1 MPAMLWSVPRTCN
14 FVVTKKQRK
23 LCMSEP
29 NAFSYAS
36 LLAKAAADPVKIGS
50 RPRRGKYDFAV
61 AYPDPASLPLE
72 DLTDALAQALAEEG
86 RDLAIYAHP
95 QGYTP
100 LREWIAE
107 KLGRERGIH
116 ITADDLILGDGSG
129 QPIHMLIETLVDP
142 GDVLI
147 TEDFVYSGTL
157 NQMRRFRADMR
168 GVTTDAE
175 GMLPD
180 VLEQVIQTALR
191 EGKHPKFIY
200 TVPSHQNPQG
210 WTMSLERRKA
220 LVALSQQYNV
230 PVMEDDC
237 YVDVRF
243 EGEPEPSIY
252 ALDGSGR
259 VMYVS
264 SFSKVIA
271 PGMRLGYMTAQ
282 RDLLERALGAKSGGS
297 VNSFAAFAV
306 HRYATGQLQGHI
318 EEINEIQRVKRDAML
333 AALAEHFG
341 DTGATWSKPKG
352 GLFIWLQLPAGA
364 DTVTVRDKILETV
377 DVGYLPGPGFSPD
390 GVSGRNC
397 LRLCF
402 GYNTP
407 TEIGEG
413 IKRLAGAFR
422 AEGMI

>member
-1 MPAMLWSVPRTCN
+1 
-14 FVVTKKQRK
+14 
-23 LCMSEP
+23 MSDAKP
-29 NAFSYAS
+29 FSYSA
-36 LLAKAAADPVKIGS
+36 LLSKQAADPVKAGP

-72 DLTDALAQALAEEG
+72 ELTDGLAQALAEEG

-95 QGYTP
+95 QGYPP

-116 ITADDLILGDGSG
+116 ITADDLILADGSG

-142 GDVLI
+142 GDVVI

-157 NQMRRFRADMR
+157 NQLRRFHADMR
-168 GVTTDAE
+168 GVTTDEE

-180 VLEQVIQTALR
+180 VLESVIQGALR
-191 EGKHPKFIY
+191 DGKYPKFIY

-210 WTMSLERRKA
+210 WTMSLARRKA
-220 LVALSQQYNV
+220 LVALSQQYDV

-243 EGEPEPSIY
+243 EGDSEPSIY
-252 ALDGSGR
+252 ELDGTGR

-282 RDLLERALGAKSGGS
+282 RDLLERALGAKSGGA

-318 EEINEIQRVKRDAML
+318 EEINEIQRGKRDAML
-333 AALAEHFG
+333 AALAAHFAN
-341 DTGATWSKPKG
+341 TGATWSKPKG
-352 GLFIWLQLPAGA
+352 GLFIWLKLPAGA
-364 DTVTVRDKILETV
+364 DAVAIQSKVLETA

-390 GVSGRNC
+390 GVSGRNY

-407 TEIGEG
+407 TEISEG
-413 IKRLAGAFR
+413 IGRLAQAFR
-422 AEGMI
+422 AEGMIA

>member
-1 MPAMLWSVPRTCN
+1 
-14 FVVTKKQRK
+14 
-23 LCMSEP
+23 MSEP
-29 NAFSYAS
+29 TPFSYSA
-36 LLAKAAADPVKIGS
+36 LLSKHAADPVKAGP

-72 DLTDALAQALAEEG
+72 ELTDGLAQALAEEG
-86 RDLAIYAHP
+86 RELAIYAHP
-95 QGYTP
+95 QGYPP
-100 LREWIAE
+100 LREWIAA

-116 ITADDLILGDGSG
+116 ITADDLILADGSG

-142 GDVLI
+142 GDVVI

-157 NQMRRFRADMR
+157 NQLRRFRADMR
-168 GVTTDAE
+168 GVTTDEE

-180 VLEQVIQTALR
+180 GLEGVIQAALR
-191 EGKHPKFIY
+191 EGKRPKFIY

-210 WTMSLERRKA
+210 WTMSLARRKA
-220 LVALSQQYNV
+220 LVALSQQYDV

-252 ALDGSGR
+252 ELDGTGR

-282 RDLLERALGAKSGGS
+282 RDLLERALGTKSGGA

-318 EEINEIQRVKRDAML
+318 EEINDIQRGKRDAML
-333 AALAEHFG
+333 AALDEHFG
-341 DTGATWSKPKG
+341 NTGATWSKPKG
-352 GLFIWLQLPAGA
+352 GLFIWLKLPVGA
-364 DTVTVRDKILETV
+364 DAVAMQPKVLATA

-390 GVSGRNC
+390 GVSGRNY

-402 GYNTP
+402 GYNSP
-407 TEIGEG
+407 AEIGEG
-413 IKRLAGAFR
+413 IGRLAQAFR
-422 AEGMI
+422 AAGMI

>member
-1 MPAMLWSVPRTCN
+1 
-14 FVVTKKQRK
+14 
-23 LCMSEP
+23 MSDAKP
-29 NAFSYAS
+29 FSYSA
-36 LLAKAAADPVKIGS
+36 LLSKQAADPVKAGP

-72 DLTDALAQALAEEG
+72 ELTDGLAQALAEEG
-86 RDLAIYAHP
+86 RELAIYAHP
-95 QGYTP
+95 QGYPP

-116 ITADDLILGDGSG
+116 ITADDLILADGSG

-142 GDVLI
+142 GDVVI

-157 NQMRRFRADMR
+157 NQLRRFHADMR
-168 GVTTDAE
+168 GVTTDEE

-180 VLEQVIQTALR
+180 VLESVIQGALR
-191 EGKHPKFIY
+191 DGKYPKFIY

-210 WTMSLERRKA
+210 WTMSLDRRKA
-220 LVALSQQYNV
+220 LVALSQQYGV

-252 ALDGSGR
+252 ELDGTGR

-282 RDLLERALGAKSGGS
+282 RDLLERALGAKSGGA

-318 EEINEIQRVKRDAML
+318 EEINEIQRGKRDAML
-333 AALAEHFG
+333 VALDEHFAN
-341 DTGATWSKPKG
+341 TGATWSKPKG
-352 GLFIWLQLPAGA
+352 GLFIWLKLPVGA
-364 DTVTVRDKILETV
+364 DAVALQPKVLETA

-390 GVSGRNC
+390 GVSGRNY

-407 TEIGEG
+407 AEISEG
-413 IKRLAGAFR
+413 IGRLAQAFR
-422 AEGMI
+422 ADGVIA

>member
-1 MPAMLWSVPRTCN
+1 MSDAKPFRYSALLS
-14 FVVTKKQRK
+14 KQ
-23 LCMSEP
+23 
-29 NAFSYAS
+29 
-36 LLAKAAADPVKIGS
+36 AADPVKAGP

-72 DLTDALAQALAEEG
+72 ELTDGLAQALAEEG
-86 RDLAIYAHP
+86 RELAIYAHP
-95 QGYTP
+95 QGYPP
-100 LREWIAE
+100 LREWIAA

-116 ITADDLILGDGSG
+116 ITADDLILADGSG

-142 GDVLI
+142 GDVVI

-157 NQMRRFRADMR
+157 NQLRRFRADMR
-168 GVTTDAE
+168 GVTTDEE

-180 VLEQVIQTALR
+180 ALESAIQTALR
-191 EGKHPKFIY
+191 EGKQPKFIY

-210 WTMSLERRKA
+210 WTMSLDRRQA
-220 LVALSQQYNV
+220 LVALSQQYDV

-252 ALDGSGR
+252 ELDGTGR

-282 RDLLERALGAKSGGS
+282 RDLLERALGAKSGGA

-318 EEINEIQRVKRDAML
+318 EEINEIQRGKRDAML
-333 AALAEHFG
+333 AALAEHFRN
-341 DTGATWSKPKG
+341 TGATWSKPKG
-352 GLFIWLQLPAGA
+352 GLFIWLKLPDGA
-364 DTVTVRDKILETV
+364 DAVAMQPKMLETA

-390 GVSGRNC
+390 GVSGRNY

-407 TEIGEG
+407 AEITEG
-413 IKRLAGAFR
+413 IGRLAQAFR
-422 AEGMI
+422 AEGMIA

>member
-1 MPAMLWSVPRTCN
+1 
-14 FVVTKKQRK
+14 
-23 LCMSEP
+23 MSEST
-29 NAFSYAS
+29 AFSYAA
-36 LLAKAAADPVKIGS
+36 LLAKSAADPVKIGN
-50 RPRRGKYDFAV
+50 RPRRSKYDFAV

-72 DLTDALAQALAEEG
+72 DLTDALGQALAEEG
-86 RDLAIYAHP
+86 RELAIYAHP
-95 QGYTP
+95 QGYPP

-116 ITADDLILGDGSG
+116 ITADELILGDGSG

-157 NQMRRFRADMR
+157 NQMRRFRADLR
-168 GVTTDAE
+168 GVATDAE

-180 VLEQVIQTALR
+180 VLERVIQTALR

-220 LVALSQQYNV
+220 LVALAQQYDV

-252 ALDGSGR
+252 ALDGTGR

-282 RDLLERALGAKSGGS
+282 RDLLERALGAKSGGA

-306 HRYATGQLQGHI
+306 HRYATGQLNGHI
-318 EEINEIQRVKRDAML
+318 EEINDIQRIKRDTML
-333 AALAEHFG
+333 AALEQHFG
-341 DTGATWSKPKG
+341 GTGATWSRPKG
-352 GLFIWLQLPAGA
+352 GLFIWLKLPEGA
-364 DTVTVRDKILETV
+364 DAVAMRDQVLETA

-390 GVSGRNC
+390 GVSGRNY

-407 TEIGEG
+407 AEIGEG
-413 IKRLAGAFR
+413 IGRLAQAFR
-422 AEGMI
+422 AKGMI

>member
-1 MPAMLWSVPRTCN
+1 
-14 FVVTKKQRK
+14 
-23 LCMSEP
+23 MSDAKP
-29 NAFSYAS
+29 FSYSA
-36 LLAKAAADPVKIGS
+36 LLSKQAAAPVKAGP

-72 DLTDALAQALAEEG
+72 ELTDGLAQALAEEG
-86 RDLAIYAHP
+86 RELAIYAHP
-95 QGYTP
+95 QGYPP

-116 ITADDLILGDGSG
+116 ITADDLILADGSG

-142 GDVLI
+142 GDVVI

-157 NQMRRFRADMR
+157 NQLRRFRADMR
-168 GVTTDAE
+168 GVTTDDE
-175 GMLPD
+175 GILPAA
-180 VLEQVIQTALR
+180 LESVIQNAIR

-210 WTMSLERRKA
+210 WTMSLARRKA
-220 LVALSQQYNV
+220 LVALAQQYDI

-243 EGEPEPSIY
+243 EGEPEPSLY
-252 ALDGSGR
+252 ELDGTGR

-282 RDLLERALGAKSGGS
+282 RDLLERVLGAKSGGA

-306 HRYATGQLQGHI
+306 HRYATGQLQDHI
-318 EEINEIQRVKRDAML
+318 EEINEIQRGKRDAML
-333 AALAEHFG
+333 AALTQHFG
-341 DTGATWSKPKG
+341 GTGATWSKPKG
-352 GLFIWLQLPAGA
+352 GLFIWLKLPEGA
-364 DTVTVRDKILETV
+364 DAVAAQAKVLETA

-390 GVSGRNC
+390 GVSGRNYV
-397 LRLCF
+397 RLCF

-407 TEIGEG
+407 AEITEG
-413 IKRLAGAFR
+413 IGRLAQAFR

>member
-1 MPAMLWSVPRTCN
+1 
-14 FVVTKKQRK
+14 
-23 LCMSEP
+23 MSESK
-29 NAFSYAS
+29 AFSYTA
-36 LLAKAAADPVKIGS
+36 LLARSAADPVKIGN

-72 DLTDALAQALAEEG
+72 ELTDGLAQALAEEG
-86 RDLAIYAHP
+86 RELAIYAHP
-95 QGYTP
+95 QGYPP
-100 LREWIAE
+100 LREWIAD

-116 ITADDLILGDGSG
+116 ITADDLILADGSG

-142 GDVLI
+142 GDVVI

-157 NQMRRFRADMR
+157 NQLRRFRADMR
-168 GVTTDAE
+168 GVTTDDE
-175 GMLPD
+175 GMVPD
-180 VLEQVIQTALR
+180 VLERVIQTALQ

-210 WTMSLERRKA
+210 WTMSLVRRKA
-220 LVALSQQYNV
+220 LVALSQQYDV

-243 EGEPEPSIY
+243 EGEAEPSIY
-252 ALDGSGR
+252 ELDGTGR

-282 RDLLERALGAKSGGS
+282 RDLLERVLAAKSGGA

-318 EEINEIQRVKRDAML
+318 EEINEIQRGKRDAML
-333 AALAEHFG
+333 AALETHFG
-341 DTGATWSKPKG
+341 GTGSTWSRPKG
-352 GLFIWLQLPAGA
+352 GLFIWLKLPEGA
-364 DTVTVRDKILETV
+364 DAVAVRDQVLETA

-390 GVSGRNC
+390 GVSGRNY

-407 TEIGEG
+407 AEIGEG
-413 IKRLAGAFR
+413 IRRLAHAFR
-422 AEGMI
+422 TAGMI

>member
-1 MPAMLWSVPRTCN
+1 
-14 FVVTKKQRK
+14 
-23 LCMSEP
+23 MSDAKP
-29 NAFSYAS
+29 FSYSA
-36 LLAKAAADPVKIGS
+36 LLSKQAADPAKAGP

-72 DLTDALAQALAEEG
+72 ELTDGLAQALAEEG
-86 RDLAIYAHP
+86 RELAIYAHP
-95 QGYTP
+95 QGYPP

-116 ITADDLILGDGSG
+116 ITADDLILADGSG

-142 GDVLI
+142 GDVVI

-157 NQMRRFRADMR
+157 NQLRRFHADMR
-168 GVTTDAE
+168 GVTTDEE

-180 VLEQVIQTALR
+180 VLESVIQGALR
-191 EGKHPKFIY
+191 DGKYPKFIY

-210 WTMSLERRKA
+210 WTMSLARRKA
-220 LVALSQQYNV
+220 LVALSQQYDV

-252 ALDGSGR
+252 ELDDTGR

-282 RDLLERALGAKSGGS
+282 RDLLERALGAKSGGA

-318 EEINEIQRVKRDAML
+318 EEINEIQRGKRDAML
-333 AALAEHFG
+333 AALAAHFAN
-341 DTGATWSKPKG
+341 TGATWSKPKG
-352 GLFIWLQLPAGA
+352 GLFIWLKLPAGA
-364 DTVTVRDKILETV
+364 DAVAIQPKVLETAN
-377 DVGYLPGPGFSPD
+377 VGYLPGPGFSPD
-390 GVSGRNC
+390 GVSGRNYV
-397 LRLCF
+397 RLCF

-407 TEIGEG
+407 AEISEG
-413 IKRLAGAFR
+413 IGRLAQAFR
-422 AEGMI
+422 AEGLIA

>member
-1 MPAMLWSVPRTCN
+1 
-14 FVVTKKQRK
+14 
-23 LCMSEP
+23 MSDAKP
-29 NAFSYAS
+29 FSYSA
-36 LLAKAAADPVKIGS
+36 LLSKQAADPVKAGA

-72 DLTDALAQALAEEG
+72 ELTDGLAQALAEEG
-86 RDLAIYAHP
+86 RELAIYAHP
-95 QGYTP
+95 QGYPP
-100 LREWIAE
+100 LRAWIAE

-116 ITADDLILGDGSG
+116 ITADDLILADGSG

-142 GDVLI
+142 GDVVI

-157 NQMRRFRADMR
+157 NQLRRFRADMR
-168 GVTTDAE
+168 GVTTDEE

-180 VLEQVIQTALR
+180 ALEDVIQRAVR
-191 EGKHPKFIY
+191 EGKQPKFIY

-210 WTMSLERRKA
+210 WTMSLARRKA
-220 LVALSQQYNV
+220 LVALSQQYDV

-252 ALDGSGR
+252 ELDGTGR

-282 RDLLERALGAKSGGS
+282 RDLLERVLGAKSGGA

-318 EEINEIQRVKRDAML
+318 EEINDIQRGKRDAML
-333 AALAEHFG
+333 AALHEHFSN
-341 DTGATWSKPKG
+341 TGATWSKPKG
-352 GLFIWLQLPAGA
+352 GLFIWLKLPASA
-364 DTVTVRDKILETV
+364 DAVAMQAKVLETA

-390 GVSGRNC
+390 GVAGRNY

-407 TEIGEG
+407 AEITEG
-413 IKRLAGAFR
+413 IGRLAQAFR
-422 AEGMI
+422 AEGMIA

>member
-1 MPAMLWSVPRTCN
+1 
-14 FVVTKKQRK
+14 
-23 LCMSEP
+23 MSDTT
-29 NAFSYAS
+29 AFTYST
-36 LLAKAAADPVKIGS
+36 LLSKAAADPVKIGN

-72 DLTDALAQALAEEG
+72 ELTDGLAQALAEEG

-95 QGYTP
+95 QGYPP

-116 ITADDLILGDGSG
+116 ITADDLILADGSG

-142 GDVLI
+142 GDVVI

-157 NQMRRFRADMR
+157 NQLRRFRADMR
-168 GVTTDAE
+168 GVTTDEE

-180 VLEQVIQTALR
+180 ILEQVIQKAVS

-210 WTMSLERRKA
+210 WTMSLARRQA

-243 EGEPEPSIY
+243 EGEPVPSIH
-252 ALDGSGR
+252 ALDSSGR

-297 VNSFAAFAV
+297 VNTFAAFAV
-306 HRYATGQLQGHI
+306 HRYVTGQLAGHI
-318 EEINEIQRVKRDAML
+318 EEINDIQRGKRDAML
-333 AALAEHFG
+333 AALEAHFG
-341 DTGATWSKPKG
+341 GTGSTWSKPKG

-364 DTVTVRDKILETV
+364 DAVAVRDKVLETA

-407 TEIGEG
+407 AEIGEG
-413 IKRLAGAFR
+413 IAKLAAAFR
-422 AEGMI
+422 VEGMIGGRK

>member
-1 MPAMLWSVPRTCN
+1 
-14 FVVTKKQRK
+14 
-23 LCMSEP
+23 MSESTP
-29 NAFSYAS
+29 FSYAA
-36 LLAKAAADPVKIGS
+36 LLAKSAADPVKIGS

-72 DLTDALAQALAEEG
+72 ELTDGLAQALAEEG
-86 RDLAIYAHP
+86 RELAIYAHP
-95 QGYTP
+95 QGYPP
-100 LREWIAE
+100 LRAWIAE

-116 ITADDLILGDGSG
+116 ITADDLILADGSG
-129 QPIHMLIETLVDP
+129 QPIHMLIETLVNP

-168 GVTTDAE
+168 GVTTDDE

-180 VLEQVIQTALR
+180 VLESVIQTALQ

-210 WTMSLERRKA
+210 WTMSLARRKA
-220 LVALSQQYNV
+220 LVALSQQYDV

-252 ALDGSGR
+252 ELDGTGR

-282 RDLLERALGAKSGGS
+282 RDLLERALGAKSGGA
-297 VNSFAAFAV
+297 VNSFAAFAI
-306 HRYATGQLQGHI
+306 HRYATGQLNMHI
-318 EEINEIQRVKRDAML
+318 EEINDIQRGKRDAML

-341 DTGATWSKPKG
+341 DTGSTWSKPKG
-352 GLFIWLQLPAGA
+352 GLFIWLKLPEGA
-364 DTVTVRDKILETV
+364 DAVAMRDKVLEKN

-390 GVSGRNC
+390 GVSGRNY

-407 TEIGEG
+407 AEIGEG
-413 IKRLAGAFR
+413 IKRLAQAFR

>member
-1 MPAMLWSVPRTCN
+1 MSVSSP
-14 FVVTKKQRK
+14 
-23 LCMSEP
+23 
-29 NAFSYAS
+29 FSYSA
-36 LLAKAAADPVKIGS
+36 LLSKGAADPVKAGP

-72 DLTDALAQALAEEG
+72 ELTDGLAQALAEEG
-86 RDLAIYAHP
+86 RELAIYSHP
-95 QGYTP
+95 QGYPP

-116 ITADDLILGDGSG
+116 IPADDLILADGSG

-142 GDVLI
+142 GDVVI

-157 NQMRRFRADMR
+157 NQLRRFRADMR
-168 GVTTDAE
+168 GVTTDEE

-180 VLEQVIQTALR
+180 VLESVIQNALS

-210 WTMSLERRKA
+210 WTMSLARRKA
-220 LVALSQQYNV
+220 LVALSQQYDV

-243 EGEPEPSIY
+243 EGEPQPSIY
-252 ALDGSGR
+252 ELDGSGR

-264 SFSKVIA
+264 SFSKIIA

-297 VNSFAAFAV
+297 VNTFAAFAV
-306 HRYATGQLQGHI
+306 HRYATGQLDAHI
-318 EEINEIQRVKRDAML
+318 EEINDIQRVKRDAML
-333 AALAEHFG
+333 AALETHFG
-341 DTGATWSKPKG
+341 GTGSTWSRPKG
-352 GLFIWLQLPAGA
+352 GLFIWLQLPEGA
-364 DTVTVRDKILETV
+364 DAVAMQPKVLATA

-390 GVSGRNC
+390 GIAGRNC

-407 TEIGEG
+407 AEISEG
-413 IKRLAGAFR
+413 IKRLAQAFR

>member
-1 MPAMLWSVPRTCN
+1 M
-14 FVVTKKQRK
+14 FDTK
-23 LCMSEP
+23 P
-29 NAFSYAS
+29 FSYSA
-36 LLAKAAADPVKIGS
+36 LLSKQAADPAKAGP

-72 DLTDALAQALAEEG
+72 ELTDGLAQALAEEG
-86 RDLAIYAHP
+86 RELAIYAHP
-95 QGYTP
+95 QGYPP
-100 LREWIAE
+100 LREWIAA
-107 KLGRERGIH
+107 KLGRERGIQ
-116 ITADDLILGDGSG
+116 ITADDLILADGSG

-142 GDVLI
+142 GDVVI

-157 NQMRRFRADMR
+157 NQLRRFRADMR
-168 GVTTDAE
+168 GVTTDEE

-180 VLEQVIQTALR
+180 ALESVIQTALR
-191 EGKHPKFIY
+191 EGKQPKFIY

-210 WTMSLERRKA
+210 WTMSLARRQA
-220 LVALSQQYNV
+220 LVALSQQYDV

-252 ALDGSGR
+252 ELDGTGR

-282 RDLLERALGAKSGGS
+282 RDLLERALGAKSGGA

-318 EEINEIQRVKRDAML
+318 EEINEIQRGKRDAML
-333 AALAEHFG
+333 AALDEHFANS
-341 DTGATWSKPKG
+341 GATWSRPKG
-352 GLFIWLQLPAGA
+352 GLFIWLKLPAGA
-364 DTVTVRDKILETV
+364 DAVALQAKVLETA

-390 GVSGRNC
+390 GVAGRNY

-407 TEIGEG
+407 AEISEG
-413 IKRLAGAFR
+413 IGRLAQAFR
-422 AEGMI
+422 AAGMI

>member
-1 MPAMLWSVPRTCN
+1 
-14 FVVTKKQRK
+14 
-23 LCMSEP
+23 MSASSP
-29 NAFSYAS
+29 FSYSA
-36 LLAKAAADPVKIGS
+36 LLSKQAADPVKAGP

-72 DLTDALAQALAEEG
+72 ELTDGLAQALAEEG
-86 RDLAIYAHP
+86 RELASYSHP
-95 QGYTP
+95 QGYPP

-116 ITADDLILGDGSG
+116 ITADDLILADGSG

-142 GDVLI
+142 GDVVI

-157 NQMRRFRADMR
+157 NQLRRFRADMR
-168 GVTTDAE
+168 GVTTDGE

-180 VLEQVIQTALR
+180 VLESVIQTALR

-210 WTMSLERRKA
+210 WTMSLERRQA

-243 EGEPEPSIY
+243 EGEPEPSIH
-252 ALDGSGR
+252 ALDGTGR

-264 SFSKVIA
+264 SFSKIIA

-297 VNSFAAFAV
+297 VNTFAAFAV
-306 HRYATGQLQGHI
+306 HRYATGQLDAHI
-318 EEINEIQRVKRDAML
+318 EEINDIQRQRRDAMVNSL
-333 AALAEHFG
+333 EAHFTG
-341 DTGATWSKPKG
+341 GATWLRPEG
-352 GLFIWLQLPAGA
+352 GLSMWVKFPEGMDLVAIREKVFA
-364 DTVTVRDKILETV
+364 DTDA
-377 DVGYLPGPGFSPD
+377 GYSTGPVYSPD
-390 GVSGRNC
+390 RTSGKNFI
-397 LRLCF
+397 RLSF

-407 TEIGEG
+407 AEITEGMAL
-413 IKRLAGAFR
+413 LAKAFR
-422 AEGMI
+422 HEGVLA

>member
-1 MPAMLWSVPRTCN
+1 MSDAKPFRYSALLS
-14 FVVTKKQRK
+14 KQ
-23 LCMSEP
+23 
-29 NAFSYAS
+29 
-36 LLAKAAADPVKIGS
+36 AADPVKAGP

-72 DLTDALAQALAEEG
+72 ELTDGLAQALAEEG
-86 RDLAIYAHP
+86 RELAIYAHP
-95 QGYTP
+95 QGYPP

-116 ITADDLILGDGSG
+116 ITADDLILADGSG

-142 GDVLI
+142 GDVVI

-157 NQMRRFRADMR
+157 NQLRRFHADMR
-168 GVTTDAE
+168 GVTTDEE

-180 VLEQVIQTALR
+180 VLESVIQGALR
-191 EGKHPKFIY
+191 EGKYPKFIY

-210 WTMSLERRKA
+210 WTMSLARRKA
-220 LVALSQQYNV
+220 LVALSQRYDV

-252 ALDGSGR
+252 ELDGTGR

-282 RDLLERALGAKSGGS
+282 RDLLERALGAKSGGA

-318 EEINEIQRVKRDAML
+318 EEINDIQRGKRDAML
-333 AALAEHFG
+333 AALDAHFG
-341 DTGATWSKPKG
+341 NTGATWSKPKG
-352 GLFIWLQLPAGA
+352 GLFIWLKLPEGA
-364 DTVTVRDKILETV
+364 DAVAMQAKVLETV

-390 GVSGRNC
+390 GVAGRNY

-402 GYNTP
+402 GYNTRA
-407 TEIGEG
+407 EISEG
-413 IKRLAGAFR
+413 IGRLAQAFR
-422 AEGMI
+422 TEGMIV

>member
-1 MPAMLWSVPRTCN
+1 
-14 FVVTKKQRK
+14 
-23 LCMSEP
+23 MSETK
-29 NAFSYAS
+29 AFSYA
-36 LLAKAAADPVKIGS
+36 AFFARNAADPVKAGS

-72 DLTDALAQALAEEG
+72 ELTDALVQALAIEG
-86 RDLAIYAHP
+86 RDLAIYGHP
-95 QGYTP
+95 QGYPP
-100 LREWIAE
+100 LREWVAE

-116 ITADDLILGDGSG
+116 ITADDLILGDGSS
-129 QPIHMLIETLVDP
+129 QHIHALIETLVNP
-142 GDVLI
+142 GDVLL

-168 GVTTDAE
+168 GVATDEE
-175 GMLPD
+175 GMLPN
-180 VLEQVIQTALR
+180 VLESVIQTAQR

-200 TVPSHQNPQG
+200 TVPSYQNPQG
-210 WTMSLERRKA
+210 WNMSLARRKA
-220 LVALSQQYNV
+220 LVALSQQYDV

-237 YVDVRF
+237 YVDLRF
-243 EGEPEPSIY
+243 EGETEPSIY
-252 ALDGSGR
+252 SLDGSGR

-264 SFSKVIA
+264 SFSKIIA

-297 VNSFAAFAV
+297 VNTFAAFAV
-306 HRYATGQLQGHI
+306 HRYATGQLNGHI
-318 EEINEIQRVKRDAML
+318 DEINEIQRVKRDAML
-333 AALAEHFG
+333 AALATHFG
-341 DTGATWSKPKG
+341 DTGSTWSKPQG
-352 GLFIWLQLPAGA
+352 GLFIWLKLPAGA
-364 DTVTVRDKILETV
+364 DAVAVRDKALDTI

-390 GVSGRNC
+390 GVSGRNY

-407 TEIGEG
+407 AEIGEG
-413 IKRLAGAFR
+413 IKRLAQVFR

>member
-1 MPAMLWSVPRTCN
+1 
-14 FVVTKKQRK
+14 
-23 LCMSEP
+23 MSEP
-29 NAFSYAS
+29 AAFSYDA
-36 LLAKAAADPVKIGS
+36 LLSKAAAAPVNIGP
-50 RPRRGKYDFAV
+50 RPKRGKYDFAV

-72 DLTDALAQALAEEG
+72 ELTDALAQALSEEG

-95 QGYTP
+95 QGYLP

-107 KLGRERGIH
+107 KLRNERGIN

-142 GDVLI
+142 GDVVI

-157 NQMRRFRADMR
+157 NQLRRFHADMR
-168 GVTTDAE
+168 GVVTDGE

-180 VLEQVIQTALR
+180 SLEQVIQQALAQ
-191 EGKHPKFIY
+191 GKPPKFIY

-210 WTMSLERRKA
+210 WTMSLERRQA

-237 YVDVRF
+237 YVDLRF
-243 EGEPEPSIY
+243 EGESVPSIHS
-252 ALDGSGR
+252 LDGSGR

-282 RDLLERALGAKSGGS
+282 RDLLARALGAKSGGS
-297 VNSFAAFAV
+297 VNTFAAFAV
-306 HRYATGQLQGHI
+306 HRYATGQLAGHV
-318 EEINEIQRVKRDAML
+318 EEINDIQRAKRDAML
-333 AALAEHFG
+333 AALQEHFG
-341 DTGATWSKPKG
+341 DTGATWSKPQG
-352 GLFIWLQLPAGA
+352 GLFIWLQLPEGA
-364 DTVTVRDKILETV
+364 DAVAARDKVFDAV

-407 TEIGEG
+407 AEIGEG
-413 IKRLAGAFR
+413 ITKLAGAFR

>member
-1 MPAMLWSVPRTCN
+1 
-14 FVVTKKQRK
+14 
-23 LCMSEP
+23 MS
-29 NAFSYAS
+29 NAKPFSYSA
-36 LLAKAAADPVKIGS
+36 LLSKQAADPVKAGP

-72 DLTDALAQALAEEG
+72 ELTDGLAQALAEEG
-86 RDLAIYAHP
+86 RELAIYAHP
-95 QGYTP
+95 QGYPP
-100 LREWIAE
+100 LRAWIAA

-116 ITADDLILGDGSG
+116 ITADDLILADGSG

-142 GDVLI
+142 GDVVI

-157 NQMRRFRADMR
+157 NQLRRFHADMR
-168 GVTTDAE
+168 GVTTDEE

-180 VLEQVIQTALR
+180 VLESVIQKALG
-191 EGKHPKFIY
+191 EGKYPKFIY

-210 WTMSLERRKA
+210 WTMSLDRRKA
-220 LVALSQQYNV
+220 LVALSQRYDV

-252 ALDGSGR
+252 ELDGTGR

-282 RDLLERALGAKSGGS
+282 RDLLERALGAKSGGA

-318 EEINEIQRVKRDAML
+318 EEINEIQRGKRDAML
-333 AALAEHFG
+333 AALDEHFAN
-341 DTGATWSKPKG
+341 TGATWSKPKG
-352 GLFIWLQLPAGA
+352 GLFIWLKLPAGA
-364 DTVTVRDKILETV
+364 DAVAMQAKVLETA

-390 GVSGRNC
+390 GVAGRNY

-407 TEIGEG
+407 AEISEG
-413 IKRLAGAFR
+413 IGRLAQAFR